1 MFDFPLGKDKD
12 GKIRRP
18 MNAFLVW
25 ARIHRPGLTRANP
38 SATSQEIS
46 VQMGEEWRRLSEEQ
60 KLPYYE
66 EAFKLRIK
74 HEKEF
79 PVSGGRP
86 AEGAMFITTAM
97 TSEDGSISYTLATGH
112 SEQALPQVT
121 WIIPQATS
129 SAPPIT
135 LSPCQPGH
143 APFPSGYQWGDG
155 SPGVPVPFFL
165 PTYQEPVLAPVDG
178 AIMPGSYREEVQ
190 MQPFYCPTTSHTRT
204 TEEGPDHTQ
213 HTLTAGHS
221 EQVTW
226 TCQPGPTPFPSG
238 HQWGEGSPGMPV
250 FLSAYHE
257 PVLAPVGGT
266 IVPVPYREPAYS
278 YPECPAAAGGDAGC
292 SERLQDPD
300 MMQALRRA
308 LAGAGELG
316 GEFSAPPPESA
327 CLLQLLGLMD
337 DGGEAP
343 CSV

>member
-1 MFDFPLGKDKD
+1 M
-12 GKIRRP
+12 
-18 MNAFLVW
+18 
-25 ARIHRPGLTRANP
+25 PGSP
-38 SATSQEIS
+38 SA
-46 VQMGEEWRRLSEEQ
+46 
-60 KLPYYE
+60 
-66 EAFKLRIK
+66 
-74 HEKEF
+74 
-79 PVSGGRP
+79 VSGGRP

-213 HTLTAGHS
+213 HTPTAGHS

-266 IVPVPYREPAYS
+266 IVPVPYREPSYCPPTLELPPPCLTTYPPTRGLPLPLPNLPLPHIAYS